1 MLHMLQPIPM
11 VRVSSPVFSETE
23 EAAPPPTRLLEKLRA
38 GKFVVSVEV
47 DPPRGFSA
55 AKMLEGA
62 RIAQEHGADAVN
74 VADSPM
80 ARVRMGALAL
90 CVLIQQ
96 QVGIETILHYTTRDR
111 SLMAIQAD
119 LIGAH
124 ALGCVTS
131 SRSPATRPAWAT
143 SRTVR
148 RSTTW
153 TRSAW

>member
-1 MLHMLQPIPM
+1 M
-11 VRVSSPVFSETE
+11 VRVSAVGLP
-23 EAAPPPTRLLEKLRA
+23 EAAEDAPEPTGLLQKLEA

-47 DPPRGFSA
+47 DPPRGFGA

-62 RIAQEHGADAVN
+62 RVVLERGADAVN

-96 QVGIETILHYTTRDR
+96 QVGIETILHFTTRDR
-111 SLMAIQAD
+111 SLMGLQAD

-124 ALGCVTS
+124 ALGVRNIIALTGDPPS
-131 SRSPATRPAWAT
+131 LGDSPG
-143 SRTVR
+143 
-148 RSTTW
+148 STPCTMW
-153 TRSAW
+153 TLSVS